1 MMREP
6 ANQTQKSPNQSKD
19 WTCVSK
25 KLPPRFELV
34 RIKDEFGREQF
45 GWWAGSDWDFGNKK
59 IKGNVTSWKKI
70 PRGYEYE

>member
-1 MMREP
+1 MIREP

-19 WTCVSK
+19 WTSVSH

-45 GWWAGSDWDFGNKK
+45 GWCGMDRDWE
-59 IKGNVTSWKKI
+59 TSLRI
-70 PRGYEYE
+70 RFLQRAAL